1 MDQKLV
7 NTISDQVYSRF
18 PDVEGKKPKV
28 RRQAIPKDKKTNLKT
43 TYLLTYQGTAKVQ
56 GGKTINRYVR
66 VVADDNGK
74 IIKITTSR

>member
-7 NTISDQVYSRF
+7 NTVSKKVYRRF
-18 PDVEGKKPKV
+18 PEVNGKKPKI
-28 RRQAIPKDKKTNLKT
+28 RRQAAPKGKKSNSKT
-43 TYLLTYQGTAKVQ
+43 TYLLTYLGKANVQ

-66 VVADDNGK
+66 VVADDKGK